1 MIRRPPRSTRTDTL
15 FPYTTLFRSGISTPF
30 WELSGTDKSALP
42 FRAAACGF
50 ADGSFCC
57 EYRGPANMESERDDM
72 GPSAE
77 LRQLITRLSLANR
90 KPLPAEFER
99 DAALAEGW
107 LGRAGDRE
115 RWGSEGSGS
124 GGAV

>member
-57 EYRGPANMESERDDM
+57 EYRGPANMESERADM
-72 GPSAE
+72 GPSEE
-77 LRQLITRLSLANR
+77 LRQLMTRLSLATS
-90 KPLPAEFER
+90 KAIAAVIEVAEE
-99 DAALAEGW
+99 LAEGW
-107 LGRAGDRE
+107 LSGNATVPGDGNVTLR
-115 RWGSEGSGS
+115 
-124 GGAV
+124 